1 MSASTIPFPL
11 LTSHIGIYCPRN
23 ERHRN
28 WRKYRSEAT
37 VGEFFDILRESF
49 VCSASDR
56 CFSAYVSLFHRALQA
71 VIRRSH
77 DAVGLICSPLSA
89 FPDKS
94 RSHCS
99 LLIRFT
105 RLAFQSISSI
115 SRLGRGCWM
124 SNPLLVVVV
133 KVGVHLL
140 SLRRFRPFTNRFCGS
155 SLIDHFPPQPDHPC
169 ISGIGSAFPYLNPT
183 FAWVFLDVFTCVH
196 LYLKAL
202 PPTHAGT
209 KRRGRKGGKET
220 SRTGQSDSQ
229 DGHQGGKR
237 FGGDV

>member
-115 SRLGRGCWM
+115 SRLGSRLLDVEPPSCGRRQGR
-124 SNPLLVVVV
+124 SSSALASSLSPIHEPLLWLFLNRSLPTPARSPL
-133 KVGVHLL
+133 HLRYRL
-140 SLRRFRPFTNRFCGS
+140 S
-155 SLIDHFPPQPDHPC
+155 FPVSKPDVRLGTPR
-169 ISGIGSAFPYLNPT
+169 N
-183 FAWVFLDVFTCVH
+183 VFLNVFTCVH
-196 LYLKAL
+196 L
-202 PPTHAGT
+202 
-209 KRRGRKGGKET
+209 
-220 SRTGQSDSQ
+220 
-229 DGHQGGKR
+229 
-237 FGGDV
+237 